1 MRNIERQI
9 YFYEVKLEKYFKEGN
24 KMAISENYKEDMKEL
39 FSKFEEFPFDK
50 SNTDYSR
57 YLKKNN
63 GTYDFIKVDTINDKY
78 IEGKLINSDDSGLT
92 YYEVN
97 GEIKF
102 LKDTLT
108 KAGSIAEISH
118 FIIFLDSKIMAFEYN
133 AKSSHSPS
141 LANYINKKLEG
152 IYDITF
158 LNLINKNKERRF
170 NSLQQVKS
178 FKFTTS
184 SKLLLESQASQKGL
198 FRAASAA
205 LDLTKRSTDVEQKIT
220 IEIKPTR
227 ITKENK
233 QPYYDAEELKES
245 INDFKE
251 SVDDFEKYFQ
261 LDIVGI
267 NELNEQIA
275 VNYTKDILKSG
286 IRLEP
291 NEVESK
297 NFYSKMKES
306 YLKIY
311 NKYIK

>member
-9 YFYEVKLEKYFKEGN
+9 YFYEVKLEKYYKEEN
-24 KMAISENYKEDMKEL
+24 KIALSDNYKEDMKNL
-39 FSKFEEFPFDK
+39 FSKFEKFPFDK
-50 SNTDYSR
+50 NNIDYSR

-63 GTYDFIKVDTINDKY
+63 GTYDFIKIDSITDQY

-92 YYEVN
+92 YYEIN

-102 LKDTLT
+102 LKDTIT
-108 KAGSIAEISH
+108 NSASIAEISH

-141 LANYINKKLEG
+141 LANYINTKLNGE
-152 IYDITF
+152 YDIRF
-158 LNLINKNKERRF
+158 LNLVNRNREKRF

-184 SKLLLESQASQKGL
+184 SKLLLESQASKKGF

-205 LDLTKRSTDVEQKIT
+205 LDLTKGRTDVEQKIT

-227 ITKENK
+227 ITKEHK

-245 INDFKE
+245 INEAKS
-251 SVDDFEKYFQ
+251 SVEDFEKYFQ

-286 IRLEP
+286 IILEP
-291 NEVESK
+291 SEIESK
-297 NFYSKMKES
+297 NFYAKMKES
-306 YLKIY
+306 YIKVY